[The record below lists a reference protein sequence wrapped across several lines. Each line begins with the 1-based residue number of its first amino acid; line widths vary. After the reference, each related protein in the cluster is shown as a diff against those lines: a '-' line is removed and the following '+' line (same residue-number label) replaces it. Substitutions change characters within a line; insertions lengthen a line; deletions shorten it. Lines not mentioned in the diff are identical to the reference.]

1 MEELNELEK
10 MLRTHDWYYMMSED
24 SRRYRSGS
32 EQSKMIAQK
41 MEELKQN
48 GMGEEVDQLHAK
60 YHKSLF

>member
-1 MEELNELEK
+1 MEDLQQLEQLLK
-10 MLRTHDWYYMMSED
+10 AHDWYYMMSED

-48 GMGEEVDQLHAK
+48 GMGEEVDQLYAK
-60 YHKSLF
+60 YYKSLF